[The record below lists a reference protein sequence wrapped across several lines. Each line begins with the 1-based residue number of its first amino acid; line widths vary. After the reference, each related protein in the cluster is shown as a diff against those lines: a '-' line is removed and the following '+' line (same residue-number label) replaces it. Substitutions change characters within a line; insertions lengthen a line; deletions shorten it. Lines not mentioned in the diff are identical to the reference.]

1 MKLIVFDL
9 DGTLLNTLQDL
20 TDSVNYAM
28 DELDLK
34 RYSNEQVR
42 MMIGNGVAKL
52 MERAVERQSHI
63 ELKNEALKLQRL
75 YYIGHSDVH
84 TVPYDGIVEMLREL
98 QRNGLIVA
106 VHTNKDENAA
116 KSLCEKHFGNLLDY
130 VCGTT
135 SDGETKP
142 NPIKIKKLM
151 SELNV
156 NVADTL
162 YCGDSD
168 VDIATASNLGV
179 RCISVLWGF
188 RDENFLKAH
197 GAKCFA
203 NSPRDVVSIATTNY
217 D

>member
-28 DELDLK
+28 AELNLNH
-34 RYSNEQVR
+34 YTCEQVR

-52 MERAVERQSHI
+52 MERAVAKQSHI
-63 ELKNEALKLQRL
+63 ELKDEALRLQRL
-75 YYIGHSDVH
+75 YYIKHSDDH
-84 TVPYDGIVEMLREL
+84 TVPYNGITEMLREL
-98 QRNGLIVA
+98 KRSGITVA

-116 KSLCEKHFGNLLDY
+116 KSLCEKHFAGLIDY

-135 SDGETKP
+135 GDGVTKP
-142 NPIKIKKLM
+142 DPIKIKCLM
-151 SELNV
+151 SKLGV
-156 NVADTL
+156 KADETV

-168 VDIATASNLGV
+168 VDIATANNLGV

-188 RDENFLKAH
+188 RDESFLTTH
-197 GAKCFA
+197 GAKIFA
-203 NSPRDVVSIATTNY
+203 ENPRDIVTVVSKTK
-217 D
+217 

>member
-28 DELDLK
+28 DELGLK
-34 RYSNEQVR
+34 PYSNEQVR

-52 MERAVERQSHI
+52 MERAVERQSHA
-63 ELKNEALKLQRL
+63 ELKEEALRLQRL

-84 TVPYDGIVEMLREL
+84 TVPYDGIAEMLCEL
-98 QRNGLIVA
+98 KRNGLIVT

-116 KSLCEKHFGNLLDY
+116 KILCEKHFGSLIDY

-135 SDGETKP
+135 NDGVTKP
-142 NPIKIKKLM
+142 DPIKIKNLM
-151 SELNV
+151 SQLNV
-156 NVADTL
+156 NAADTL

-168 VDIATASNLGV
+168 VDITTASNLGV

-188 RDENFLKAH
+188 RDENFLKTH
-197 GAKCFA
+197 GAKRFA
-203 NSPRDVVSIATTNY
+203 KSPRDVVFIATANSY
-217 D
+217 